1 MGSKEAST
9 MRMEWGSEVV
19 AIFGRW
25 NTKLLRQPIVIFFS
39 LINPLVWFLLFTQ
52 AFSAIGGLP
61 NFQGLTGTK
70 DYTTFFT
77 AAVII
82 QTVTSSALQA
92 GIGLVNDLDSGFM
105 DKMRVAPINKSAI
118 LFGKLFSDAITTVVQ
133 VIIILVI
140 GLALGVQFASG
151 IAGVVL
157 ILAFAAA
164 FGIAWSGLSLFV
176 ALTTKSTQTTL
187 SVGLLTTFP
196 LLFLSAAVLPVK
208 LLPTWVQSV
217 AIVNPFTY
225 IAEVFQSLIIRGFE
239 WGVIGNA
246 LATILIIGV
255 ITLTASITVFRRK
268 IS

>member
-1 MGSKEAST
+1 

-19 AIFGRW
+19 AIFRRW

-105 DKMRVAPINKSAI
+105 DKMRVAPINKSSI

-133 VIIILVI
+133 VIIIL
-140 GLALGVQFASG
+140 AL
-151 IAGVVL
+151 
-157 ILAFAAA
+157 AAA

-176 ALTTKSTQTTL
+176 ALTTKSAQTTL

-208 LLPTWVQSV
+208 LLPNWVQSV
-217 AIVNPFTY
+217 AVVNPFTY

-246 LATILIIGV
+246 LATILIIGA
-255 ITLTASITVFRRK
+255 ITLTASISVFRRK
-268 IS
+268 VS

>member
-1 MGSKEAST
+1 
-9 MRMEWGSEVV
+9 MEWGTEVV

-25 NTKLLRQPIVIFFS
+25 NTKLVRQPIFIFFS

-61 NFQGLTGTK
+61 NFEQLTGTK

-82 QTVTSSALQA
+82 QTITSSALQA

-118 LFGKLFSDAITTVVQ
+118 LFGKLFSDAITTVIQ
-133 VIIILVI
+133 VIIILLI
-140 GLALGVQFASG
+140 GLALGVHIASG
-151 IAGVVL
+151 IGGVLL
-157 ILAFAAA
+157 ILALAAA

-176 ALTTKSTQTTL
+176 ALTTKSAQTTL

-208 LLPTWVQSV
+208 LLPDWVQSV
-217 AIVNPFTY
+217 AVVNPFTY
-225 IAEVFQSLIIRGFE
+225 IAEVFQSLIIRGFQ
-239 WGVIGNA
+239 WDTIGAAAAAIVVIGA
-246 LATILIIGV
+246 IS
-255 ITLTASITVFRRK
+255 LTASVAVFRRK